1 MTDSRNSIP
10 NAHVRR
16 KRRRIRPLLPATA
29 YPPPMKSKYR
39 LARQTEYQI
48 LLQRHLDRNE
58 KARVRMA
65 RKRAALKAGPVESQR
80 IAAERERGYQSHY
93 RAGHREL
100 LRDLDLARRM
110 SEHRKYEELYGH
122 EALIAY
128 AEGRKERRRNAIARR
143 RAKEPYHSDHDMED
157 SSAEED
163 GILSDDFLDAD
174 NEDDGDDGD
183 DDDDDSLDADD
194 DSLMQGDARR

>member
-1 MTDSRNSIP
+1 MTDSRDSTP
-10 NAHVRR
+10 TARARR
-16 KRRRIRPLLPATA
+16 KRRSIQPLLPATA

-39 LARQTEYQI
+39 LARQTEYQV

-110 SEHRKYEELYGH
+110 RNYEALYGH
-122 EALIAY
+122 EALLAY

-143 RAKEPYHSDHDMED
+143 RAKEPYTSDHDMED
-157 SSAEED
+157 LCDE
-163 GILSDDFLDAD
+163 
-174 NEDDGDDGD
+174 D
-183 DDDDDSLDADD
+183 DDDDTTDD
-194 DSLMQGDARR
+194 DSLESEDD